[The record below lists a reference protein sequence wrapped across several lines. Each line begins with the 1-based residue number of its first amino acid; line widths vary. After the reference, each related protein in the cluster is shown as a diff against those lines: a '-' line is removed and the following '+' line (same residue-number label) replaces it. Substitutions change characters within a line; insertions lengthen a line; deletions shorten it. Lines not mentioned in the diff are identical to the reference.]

1 MICIALHEILPYLG
15 AFEFVQGNTV
25 HVHACTVH
33 TYMLVHVNTCMHVPY
48 IASYESPLAFKF
60 IQGNTA
66 HTYLHVSTCRY
77 MYMYACT
84 VLPHM
89 KAFPYLG
96 AFSTYIHTYMLLPR
110 MKAPLK

>member
-48 IASYESPLAFKF
+48 IASTS
-60 IQGNTA
+60 
-66 HTYLHVSTCRY
+66 
-77 MYMYACT
+77 
-84 VLPHM
+84 
-89 KAFPYLG
+89 
-96 AFSTYIHTYMLLPR
+96 R
-110 MKAPLK
+110 MKAPWLLNLQYGIYIPAC